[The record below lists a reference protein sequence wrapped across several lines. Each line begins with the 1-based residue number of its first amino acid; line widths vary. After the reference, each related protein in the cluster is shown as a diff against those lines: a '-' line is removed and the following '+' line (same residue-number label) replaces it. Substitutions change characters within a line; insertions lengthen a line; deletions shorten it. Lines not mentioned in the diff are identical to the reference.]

1 MAADSASSSYERL
14 LDCPGPSNECDSDSA
29 GAGNKGLHLDEV
41 PEEESAA
48 GECGRCVR
56 SQLASMCARHSLSRR
71 LPITQWLPQYT
82 LSLFLHDIVAGLTV
96 GMTAIPQGIAYA
108 VVAGLEPQYGLYSGF
123 MGSFTYVLFGST
135 KDITVGPTAIM
146 ALMTQTY
153 VLSYGADFAVLLTF
167 LSGCII
173 TLFGLLQLGF
183 VVDFIS
189 MPVTVGFTSAAAITI
204 AASQLKGLFGLK
216 GSADK
221 FMDSIVNF
229 FERIHE
235 AQLWDTVLGISTIVA
250 LLLLKKLTAF
260 RVKGN
265 PPGQTISTFRRV
277 WGNTLW
283 LFSLARNAIVVFIGV
298 GLAYVFFLYGFR
310 PFTLTGKIGEG
321 FPPIGLPPFSTVFRN
336 QTYTFIEMTSALGSS
351 LIAIPLISILES
363 IAIAKAFSKGKAVDA
378 TQEMI
383 ALGLGNIMGSF
394 VRSMPVTGSFTR
406 TAVNNASGVRTPAGG
421 IFTGLIVLG
430 ALGLLTSTF
439 YFIPKAT
446 LAGLI
451 MTAMFSMIDY
461 EVVSLL
467 WRTKRI
473 DLIPLGATFVFC
485 LALGLEYGMI
495 VGITVNLLILLYHS
509 ARPPV
514 NMKWVVV
521 NGCNVLLVTPAQ
533 SLAFPSAEYVREV
546 IVADCNEHRD
556 ESQQSAV
563 VIDGVNLFNI
573 DSTVAKV
580 IKLLSEDLKVL
591 EVPIFLWRWPLPV
604 TQTML
609 GIDPKMKPLFRNAT
623 TLDLVLS
630 LENRVRHESEGLL
643 EEDTAVSIMNGG
655 QHVA

>member
-1 MAADSASSSYERL
+1 MAADNTSYERL
-14 LDCPGPSNECDSDSA
+14 LERPGPSSPSSESA
-29 GAGNKGLHLDEV
+29 RNKHLHIDEV
-41 PEEESAA
+41 PERESPLR
-48 GECGRCVR
+48 ECGRCVR
-56 SQLASMCARHSLSRR
+56 SQLASMCARHTLARR
-71 LPITQWLPQYT
+71 LPITQWLPRYT
-82 LSLFLHDIVAGLTV
+82 LSLFLHDVMAGLTV

-123 MGSFTYVLFGST
+123 MGSFVYVLFGST

-167 LSGCII
+167 LSGCVI

-189 MPVTVGFTSAAAITI
+189 MPVTVGFTTAAAITI
-204 AASQLKGLFGLK
+204 ASSQLKGLFGLK
-216 GSADK
+216 GSTDK

-235 AQLWDTVLGISTIVA
+235 AQLWDSVLGISTIVA
-250 LLLLKKLTAF
+250 LLLLQKLTVF

-283 LFSLARNAIVVFIGV
+283 LLSLARNAIVVFFGV
-298 GLAYVFFLYGFR
+298 GLAYVLFLNGHS

-336 QTYTFIEMTSALGSS
+336 ETYSFVEMTSALGSS

-383 ALGLGNIMGSF
+383 ALGLGNMLGSF

-421 IFTGLIVLG
+421 IFTGLLVMG

-439 YFIPKAT
+439 YYIPKAT

-591 EVPIFLWRWPLPV
+591 EVPIFLWRWSLPV
-604 TQTML
+604 TQTLL

-630 LENRVRHESEGLL
+630 LENRVRHESEGLMD
-643 EEDTAVSIMNGG
+643 EDTAVSMMNGG
-655 QHVA
+655 QHVP